1 MKVTD
6 EHEVAVNIAL
16 LVKSIL
22 EKRRESQKTPNDQPT
37 VDISKLT
44 DRAGYASGYLYLVKE
59 VFYQACV
66 DDSNISQWRLLLPTK
81 HALVEYVE
89 EPALLAMSPRFNV
102 RAMFRIVN
110 GLLEI
115 KFSAITEHDTI
126 IETFTMPSP
135 KLSLSQALAYL
146 DDVGGSV
153 KTLSTEEDFYLTY
166 VDTTLCSYSQTGF
179 NTYTAPKPY
188 EPKLEHLNKTQF
200 TIVPSN
206 EIPRDPA

>member
-1 MKVTD
+1 MKVTED
-6 EHEVAVNIAL
+6 HEVAVNIAL

-22 EKRRESQKTPNDQPT
+22 EKRRESQKTPNDQPI
-37 VDISKLT
+37 VDVSKLT
-44 DRAGYASGYLYLVKE
+44 DSAGYASGYLYLVKE
-59 VFYQACV
+59 VFHQAYL
-66 DDSNISQWRLLLPTK
+66 DDSSISQWRLLLPTK
-81 HALVEYVE
+81 HALIEYVKYQTS
-89 EPALLAMSPRFNV
+89 LTFSLQFNV

-115 KFSAITEHDTI
+115 KFSATTEHDTI
-126 IETFTMPSP
+126 IETFTLPSP
-135 KLSLSQALAYL
+135 KMSLSQALAYL
-146 DDVGGSV
+146 SDVGGAV

-166 VDTTLCSYSQTGF
+166 ALCSYSQTGF